1 MRKPLLIA
9 MLLPL
14 IASAQPGPDVLFL
27 DPCGSASYGVPLQN
41 VARNDVQ
48 VSTYGV
54 GTDDVPSSSGNCL
67 RNVVTYEHAQFLH
80 EFDPRTG
87 NWSIVSPKPGEVLH
101 PDSLQAG
108 LRARRLRWGPGAL
121 QVCYRGYGG
130 QHDGKGWHLMEPR
143 TWERSIV
150 RLTTTE
156 AVFLVAMTVTY
167 LEPDGIIDVRG
178 RRVVLEG
185 EPLPIH

>member
-1 MRKPLLIA
+1 MRNLLLGIG
-9 MLLPL
+9 LLPL
-14 IASAQPGPDVLFL
+14 CAFAQPGPDVLFL
-27 DPCGSASYGVPLQN
+27 DPCASASYGVPLQN
-41 VARNDVQ
+41 IARNDVQ

-67 RNVVTYEHAQFLH
+67 RNVSVYEHAAFLY

-87 NWSIVSPKPGEVLH
+87 NWSIVSPKSGDVLH

-108 LRARRLRWGPGAL
+108 IAARRLRWGPGSL
-121 QVCYRGYGG
+121 QVCYMGYGG

-150 RLTTTE
+150 RLTTPE
-156 AVFLVAMTVTY
+156 AVYLVAMTVSY
-167 LEPDGIIDVRG
+167 LEPEGIIDVRG

>member
-1 MRKPLLIA
+1 MKTLLVLA
-9 MLLPL
+9 YLPFAAL
-14 IASAQPGPDVLFL
+14 AQPGPDVLFL
-27 DPCGSASYGVPLQN
+27 DPCTSASYGVPLQN

-54 GTDDVPSSSGNCL
+54 GTDDEPSSSGNCV
-67 RNVVTYEHAQFLH
+67 RNVMLMDHAEFLL
-80 EFDPRTG
+80 EKSPMG
-87 NWSIVSPKPGEVLH
+87 NYWEPAHPEVGDVLH
-101 PDSLQAG
+101 PASLEAG
-108 LRARRLRWGPGAL
+108 LTSGRYRWGKGVL
-121 QVCYRGYGG
+121 HICYMGYGA

-150 RLTTTE
+150 RVQAPE
-156 AVFLVAMTVTY
+156 AVYLVTMTVTY

-178 RRVVLEG
+178 RRAVLEG